1 MAHPYGFVP
10 GFDAALEGAGP
21 ALVAHANLSRA
32 LEEGCLSRRN
42 RAQIALAVVQ
52 ASGRDLC
59 PWAHDRAAG
68 RAVLTEEDIAL
79 ARAGTALEPREA
91 EIASLAARV
100 SRSGAIDFSPENFE
114 GVALSQA
121 EVHDVLAQAAL
132 TLIENY
138 LLGCVA
144 PIPSALGS
152 STNWARPRFLP

>member
-1 MAHPYGFVP
+1 MTHPYGFVP

-32 LEEGCLSRRN
+32 LEESSLTRRN

-52 ASGRDLC
+52 SCDRDLC
-59 PWAHDRAAG
+59 PWAHDRAAR
-68 RAVLTEEDIAL
+68 RAVLSDEDIAL
-79 ARAGTALEPREA
+79 ARDGTALDPREA
-91 EIASLAARV
+91 EIATLAARV
-100 SRSGAIDFSPENFE
+100 SRSGAIDFSAENFA
-114 GVALSQA
+114 GIGLSQD
-121 EVHDVLAQAAL
+121 EVHDVLAQVAL

-152 STNWARPRFLP
+152 SPHWARPRFLP